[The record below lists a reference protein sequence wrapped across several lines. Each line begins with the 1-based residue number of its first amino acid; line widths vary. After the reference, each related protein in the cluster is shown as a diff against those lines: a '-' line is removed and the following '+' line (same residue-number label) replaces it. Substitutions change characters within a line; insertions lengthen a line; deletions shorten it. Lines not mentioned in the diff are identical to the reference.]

1 MSLIKTTAELSYKLM
16 PEGWATILRTSDSC
30 FIAIEEGNEDYQEYL
45 DWVAAGNTPEPA
57 DPELIP

>member
-1 MSLIKTTAELSYKLM
+1 MTELSYKLM
-16 PEGWATILRTSDSC
+16 PESWATIFRKSDSC

-57 DPELIP
+57 DPELTP